1 MHVRECE
8 CGEYR
13 SSSRQQ
19 QWRTYVQLYYNTL
32 LCVRFAYISFIRI
45 RVSHSFVRLHESGI
59 GIEIRNSATWC
70 SCVVCV
76 CVWHFI
82 RQHISLHTSSR
93 RIAYRSLYW
102 CIRPSC
108 VIVSPSK
115 FKWPSKR
122 RRRQQ
127 RMKKKIRR
135 KSICMRGAE
144 GRDRDSDRIGA
155 KLSVSSDAGKRACFK
170 KKRNWL
176 FASCIERDGQQNTR
190 KG

>member
-127 RMKKKIRR
+127 RMKKKLGENP
-135 KSICMRGAE
+135 S
-144 GRDRDSDRIGA
+144 
-155 KLSVSSDAGKRACFK
+155 ACEEPKGETGTATELAQSCQWVVTQANARTFK